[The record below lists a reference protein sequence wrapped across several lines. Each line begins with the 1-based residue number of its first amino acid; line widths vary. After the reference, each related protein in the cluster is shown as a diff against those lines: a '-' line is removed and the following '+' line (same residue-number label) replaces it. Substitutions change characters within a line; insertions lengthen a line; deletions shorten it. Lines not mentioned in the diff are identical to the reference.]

1 MGKTTKRKVNK
12 FPYIDRD
19 VSWMSFNRRILLE
32 SAREDVPLMERLNFL
47 GIYSNNL
54 DEFFRVRVA
63 SLRRIA
69 EDEELSAPQRKEA
82 ERTLRKIYKLN
93 KEYAETFEENFQQAL
108 DDLAEEGIRV
118 VNERELTPRQEEQ
131 VFDFYIRQLGASTNP
146 LSLLKM
152 VFSEYLIV

>member
-1 MGKTTKRKVNK
+1 MGKTTKRKVTK

-19 VSWMSFNRRILLE
+19 ISWMSFNRRILLE

-69 EDEELSAPQRKEA
+69 EDEDLSALQRKKA

-108 DDLAEEGIRV
+108 DDLTEAGIRV
-118 VNERELTPRQEEQ
+118 VNELELTPRQ
-131 VFDFYIRQLGASTNP
+131 
-146 LSLLKM
+146 
-152 VFSEYLIV
+152 